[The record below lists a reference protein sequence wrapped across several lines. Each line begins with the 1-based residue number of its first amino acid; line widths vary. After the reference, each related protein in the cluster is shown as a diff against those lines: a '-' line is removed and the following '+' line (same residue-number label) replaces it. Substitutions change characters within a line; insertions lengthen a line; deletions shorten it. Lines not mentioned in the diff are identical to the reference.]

1 MNPDASDL
9 WQRATRAVRTARELS
24 ASDPDAAASRAYYA
38 AFYAVS
44 ALFALDGRSFSRHTA
59 VEAAVHRDPVRSGRW
74 PQDRGEDYSVL
85 LQTRDTGDYG
95 ARASMS
101 QTSRQRTPLSA
112 PRGFSLRC
120 VPPHP
125 SSTLRPTSSPR
136 RSPF

>member
-9 WQRATRAVRTARELS
+9 WQRATRAVRTAREFS

-59 VEAAVHRDPVRSGRW
+59 VEAAVHRDLVRNGRW
-74 PQDRGEDYSVL
+74 PQERGEDYSVL

-95 ARASMS
+95 AGVHVTNEQTADAIERAERILAAVRASS
-101 QTSRQRTPLSA
+101 SEFHSPADEQFTP
-112 PRGFSLRC
+112 
-120 VPPHP
+120 
-125 SSTLRPTSSPR
+125 
-136 RSPF
+136 